1 MWVVKVAVGGQQGEN
16 HCFVFYGLSACFQCM
31 TFSMYQSFSQ
41 QSPIASSLMRTSVA
55 KTLWLCSA
63 DSYSVLPALVKFSL
77 PLLDSARPFFFFLF
91 PKIAVMV
98 SSTSLTFK
106 CSDKNGYMD
115 SVEQFGYLH
124 LIWLLFL
131 AQTAKR
137 KQTALTLKPL
147 RSSCCPPFN
156 LQSCTDSDSQH
167 FNNYRATHGI
177 RA

>member
-1 MWVVKVAVGGQQGEN
+1 
-16 HCFVFYGLSACFQCM
+16 M

-41 QSPIASSLMRTSVA
+41 QSPIALSLMRTSVA
-55 KTLWLCSA
+55 KTLWLGSA
-63 DSYSVLPALVKFSL
+63 NSFVALIFPPAARQCKTIFFS
-77 PLLDSARPFFFFLF
+77 LF
-91 PKIAVMV
+91 PKIAVNV

-156 LQSCTDSDSQH
+156 LQSSTDSDSQH
-167 FNNYRATHGI
+167 FNNYRATYGI